1 MKEKFYVMLN
11 QVVLM
16 FGSLLVLKMLTNY
29 LSINQFGIY
38 SLILS
43 LLALVSILPFNSFS
57 QSYIRLFSFYH
68 RKRSVSEF
76 IYVARKWFMTF
87 TLLYAVLTMS
97 IIFIFSSDYD
107 WKLVL
112 ISYIFFM
119 TEVLKTTL
127 RGIINSSRN
136 RKDVVLS
143 SLIEIILKLFLI
155 YIINIFYILN
165 IYLVVFI
172 FITSNVF
179 SIFPLRLN
187 VPKKPIKKFESIIE
201 KRIVSFSLPLIV
213 WGGFGWARDMSNR
226 WYLEQFVDTSSV
238 AIFTVLAS
246 VALILPTA
254 IQSLVNAYYIPILY
268 EKVNDKTTSISD
280 FFDKFAI
287 RYIFVF
293 FILFFILKLYSK
305 EIISLF
311 ASSEYT
317 FYSAFLPWM
326 MIAYSLYVLSSIMAL
341 EIFAAK
347 KTSYL
352 LIPNIVPGVISIL
365 LGYFMINTYG
375 LNGALYSYLATYLLY
390 AILMFICVYSFRKR
404 LGFEKIIKKN

>member
-1 MKEKFYVMLN
+1 M
-11 QVVLM
+11 
-16 FGSLLVLKMLTNY
+16 
-29 LSINQFGIY
+29 
-38 SLILS
+38 
-43 LLALVSILPFNSFS
+43 
-57 QSYIRLFSFYH
+57 
-68 RKRSVSEF
+68 
-76 IYVARKWFMTF
+76 
-87 TLLYAVLTMS
+87 
-97 IIFIFSSDYD
+97 
-107 WKLVL
+107 
-112 ISYIFFM
+112 
-119 TEVLKTTL
+119 
-127 RGIINSSRN
+127 
-136 RKDVVLS
+136 
-143 SLIEIILKLFLI
+143 
-155 YIINIFYILN
+155 
-165 IYLVVFI
+165 FI
-172 FITSNVF
+172 FITSNVL

-187 VPKKPIKKFESIIE
+187 VPKKPIKKFESIID

-287 RYIFVF
+287 RYIFVL

-317 FYSAFLPWM
+317 LYSAFLPWM

-390 AILMFICVYSFRKR
+390 AFLMFICVYSFRKR
-404 LGFEKIIKKN
+404 LGFEKIIKEN